1 MKRFLNIFYVNF
13 RKDAIISLSYKF
25 SFISEFLFILPQV
38 FIFYFLIEF
47 VRGDDLLLEKNNDYF
62 QYVLIGMC
70 FIDILNTIIIRM
82 SNQILELKT
91 SGILEEIICLNR
103 YIDHI
108 FGISAYPIV
117 ISILKFLIYYSI
129 GYILL
134 GYPFINITFKFL
146 LIFALLIMS
155 FVFIGIMAVA
165 FTIRFYKARVL
176 PSVFLFLCVIFGQA
190 YFPNDYLHQNAY
202 IISNMLSFNY
212 GLSAIRE
219 INEFSQDVLFINNQ
233 IYGLFLL
240 CSLYGLIAIFCL
252 KKSILFSKKN
262 ATLLHY

>member
-1 MKRFLNIFYVNF
+1 
-13 RKDAIISLSYKF
+13 
-25 SFISEFLFILPQV
+25 
-38 FIFYFLIEF
+38 
-47 VRGDDLLLEKNNDYF
+47 
-62 QYVLIGMC
+62 
-70 FIDILNTIIIRM
+70 
-82 SNQILELKT
+82 
-91 SGILEEIICLNR
+91 
-103 YIDHI
+103 
-108 FGISAYPIV
+108 
-117 ISILKFLIYYSI
+117 
-129 GYILL
+129 
-134 GYPFINITFKFL
+134 
-146 LIFALLIMS
+146 MS

>member
-25 SFISEFLFILPQV
+25 SFISEFLFILPRV

-233 IYGLFLL
+233 IYGLF
-240 CSLYGLIAIFCL
+240 CFARYMA
-252 KKSILFSKKN
+252 
-262 ATLLHY
+262 